1 MKERRFLLA
10 AGLAGL
16 AVSLSGGWLWW
27 TLSQTRYEALAVVQ
41 AAFAGDPRGDGSQSD
56 ASIEGALL
64 NPDTLSAAASLLQE
78 RSVSLPLVSPFDAE
92 ADFLVDHIHVE
103 CDPCGEPGDFR
114 IACRAE
120 DPDLALQIL
129 SAVLDA
135 WFAAEANAARPAPDS
150 ATGEAQTE
158 RRQIAEAIQRQERD
172 INAMVER
179 LKGAGDPAALGG
191 ADELARLEG
200 ELIERRRV
208 RIEAERQL
216 EEARRDLIE
225 KKVPIEAVVSR
236 IAEGPLRNSIL
247 ERLKLARLHED
258 LQSQKALLAKWSS
271 VYGKKHPRMAEV
283 RARVELLDRQLSS
296 AAIELAGFADR
307 AIGADLP
314 SLVLEPFERDLAARK
329 AAEGELNERLDA
341 LVERLTARQEIETR
355 LGEAR
360 QELAFLHGEHD
371 RVRKQIESSRR
382 DETARTPQLIEAPAL
397 SRDPIAPQASL
408 PIAASCLSGLALL
421 AIVLRQFRAWRQA
434 EPIAVKTAAAPPP
447 ARRERFR
454 SHEEQQVR
462 LKMLGA
468 KAG

>member
-16 AVSLSGGWLWW
+16 AVSLSGGWFWW
-27 TLSQTRYEALAVVQ
+27 TLSQTRYEALAVVE
-41 AAFAGDPRGDGSQSD
+41 AAFAGEQRDDGSP
-56 ASIEGALL
+56 SIEDAIL

-78 RSVSLPLVSPFDAE
+78 RSVSLPLASPFDSE

-103 CDPCGEPGDFR
+103 RDPRGEPGDFR

-120 DPDLALQIL
+120 DADVALQVL

-135 WFAAEANAARPAPDS
+135 WFAAEANKARPAPDA

-172 INAMVER
+172 IDAMVER
-179 LKGAGDPAALGG
+179 LKAAGDPAAPGG
-191 ADELARLEG
+191 ADDLASLEG
-200 ELIERRRV
+200 ELIELRRV
-208 RIEAERQL
+208 RIEAERHL

-225 KKVPIEAVVSR
+225 KKIPIEAVVSR
-236 IAEGPLRNSIL
+236 IAEGPLRSSVL

-258 LQSQKALLAKWSS
+258 LQSQKALLQKWSS

-283 RARVELLDRQLSS
+283 RARVELLDRQLSG
-296 AAIELAGFADR
+296 AAIELVGFADR
-307 AIGADLP
+307 AMGDDLP
-314 SLVLEPFERDLAARK
+314 SLVLEPFQRDLAARK
-329 AAEGELNERLDA
+329 AAEADLNERLDA
-341 LVERLTARQEIETR
+341 LVERLTARQEMQTR

-382 DETARTPQLIEAPAL
+382 DETARTPQLIEAPVL
-397 SRDPIAPQASL
+397 SPDPIAPQAGL

-434 EPIAVKTAAAPPP
+434 EPIGVNLAAAAPPV
-447 ARRERFR
+447 RRERFR
-454 SHEEQQVR
+454 SREEHQVR

-468 KAG
+468 KG